1 MERFMVLFISV
12 LLFMLTGIAFSGTA
26 SQQATTKVHAA
37 AQTSGY

>member
-12 LLFMLTGIAFSGTA
+12 LLFMLTGIAFSGAA
-26 SQQATTKVHAA
+26 SQQATAKVHA